1 VASNRLSIFSHD
13 LQSNQA
19 NDSKTKAYTNVPNP
33 SPTNIGPIPQC
44 NADLYIG
51 NKKSCTEIL
60 YSPNNTVANQIMAGV
75 VNNNGGTT
83 IQATGYISQDA
94 IQAFLVTTTDWAI
107 GAVHFIFD
115 DPVSGAGLNGFIL
128 QTNTTTKFFKAT
140 YQDPNFFVQLPLQ
153 SAVQRE
159 IARYQLSQN
168 PATAPLAS
176 QLVWNMG
183 AVTFA
188 HPSISPTSILG
199 YVLGPFIFAAC
210 MFSFVSQVQ
219 IFVSEKEN
227 GLRQALR
234 TMGMMDSAFWLSWGA
249 WELTLAFFTGHIITI
264 FGMILQFNLFIKN
277 SYGLLF
283 FLFFLFQLAM
293 SSLALVLCALIK
305 KTAVAVYIGFAVFI
319 VGWIMQTVVAF
330 GVPYTPSY
338 VDTLN
343 GALTAIFSMFP
354 WDLLSKGFLDLNAAT
369 VSDTSP
375 GLKWNE
381 RSSYCQNIPV
391 VANQPAYNPQ
401 QQYIDYTCVMSL
413 NSIYLIY
420 IALWVG
426 YFFLAIYI
434 DNVLPNETG
443 NRRPFYYLLLPSY
456 WLPFLAT
463 GNNLGNLNDKR
474 NPPNGSGVA
483 SDADVME
490 EESRVRALL
499 NHRTGKRGEM
509 AAAAPD
515 GEVRN
520 AVEVYGL
527 KRVFG
532 HNPLGGGCC
541 FCFEGG
547 DQDPKAFWAIKGSWF
562 AIPENQ
568 LFCLLGPNGES
579 SFIPCPRC

>member
-1 VASNRLSIFSHD
+1 M
-13 LQSNQA
+13 
-19 NDSKTKAYTNVPNP
+19 
-33 SPTNIGPIPQC
+33 
-44 NADLYIG
+44 YIG
-51 NKKSCTEIL
+51 KSKSCTEIL
-60 YSPNNTVANQIMAGV
+60 YSPNNTVANQIMANV
-75 VNNNGGTT
+75 VANNDIT
-83 IQATGYISQDA
+83 IHATGYLSQDA
-94 IQAFLVTTTDWAI
+94 IQAFLINTTDFAI

-115 DPVSGAGLNGFIL
+115 DPVSGVGLNGFIL

-140 YQDPNFFVQLPLQ
+140 FQDPNFFVQLPLQ

-159 IARYQLSQN
+159 IVRYQLSLN

-176 QLVWNMG
+176 KLVWNIG
-183 AVTFA
+183 AIPFA
-188 HPSISPTSILG
+188 HPAINPTSILG

-210 MFSFVSQVQ
+210 MFSFVSQVS
-219 IFVSEKEN
+219 IFVSEKEL

-249 WELTLAFFTGHIITI
+249 WEFTLALFTGNIITI
-264 FGMILQFNLFIKN
+264 FGMILQFNLFLKN

-305 KTAVAVYIGFAVFI
+305 RTAIAVYIGFAVFL

-338 VDTLN
+338 YKTLN
-343 GALTAIFSMFP
+343 GALTVIFSLFP
-354 WDLLSKGFLDLNAAT
+354 WDLLSKGFVDLNGAT

-381 RSSYCQNIPV
+381 RSSYCQDVPIE
-391 VANQPAYNPQ
+391 ANQWAYNPNV
-401 QQYIDYTCVMSL
+401 QYIDFTCVMSL
-413 NSIYLIY
+413 NQIYNIL
-420 IALWVG
+420 IALWLG

-443 NRRPFYYLLLPSY
+443 NRRPFYYILIPSY
-456 WLPFLAT
+456 WFPFLST
-463 GNNLGNLNDKR
+463 GNNLSNLHDNK

-483 SDADVME
+483 SDSDVLE

-499 NHRTGKRGEM
+499 NHRTGRRGEL
-509 AAAAPD
+509 ASAAPD
-515 GEVRN
+515 GEQRN

-532 HNPLGGGCC
+532 HNPCGGGCF
-541 FCFEGG
+541 FCCESG
-547 DQDPKAFWAIKGSWF
+547 DQNPKAFWAIKGSWF

-568 LFCLLGPNGES
+568 LFCLLGPNGEPPFS
-579 SFIPCPRC
+579 ILLMIMRWL